1 MDLRDATNDI
11 DADIYNFYKFFSDRA
26 MCIIYFLKGL
36 KVQISILKL
45 NCKLLFLGIDRGA
58 VLKFFIPG
66 PEKSKREG

>member
-1 MDLRDATNDI
+1 
-11 DADIYNFYKFFSDRA
+11 